1 MSKILLIDTIPA
13 PMLARLQPL
22 FPGEADFTAVP
33 TYSDEDVARNGTDAE
48 ILLVIHR
55 KVDEHLL
62 SMTPKVRLVQRVGVG
77 YDNLD
82 LPALQA
88 RGIVA
93 AYTPGANA
101 TAVAE
106 HTILLMLALLR
117 RFVAAESAVRQGGW
131 PTAELLQAGLG
142 DLSTATVGLV
152 GFGHIGRA
160 VGERLRPFG
169 SQLLYTARH
178 PVDSALEQQL
188 APLRY
193 TSLDDLLQTSTIVS
207 LHLPLTPGTQALID
221 EAALAK
227 MRAGA
232 LLINTARGELVDEA
246 ALRHALESGKLAG
259 AGLDVLRDERP
270 GGNPFADLPQ
280 VIVTPH
286 IAGGSRAAVERMMGM
301 AMHNVVRFLQGE
313 APLNQVSSPETS

>member
-22 FPGEADFTAVP
+22 FPGESDFTAVP
-33 TYSDEDVARNGTDAE
+33 TYSDEDVARNGADAE

-62 SMTPKVRLVQRVGVG
+62 SLTPKVRLVQRVGVG

-169 SQLLYTARH
+169 PSCCIPPATRWI
-178 PVDSALEQQL
+178 
-188 APLRY
+188 R
-193 TSLDDLLQTSTIVS
+193 
-207 LHLPLTPGTQALID
+207 
-221 EAALAK
+221 
-227 MRAGA
+227 R
-232 LLINTARGELVDEA
+232 
-246 ALRHALESGKLAG
+246 
-259 AGLDVLRDERP
+259 
-270 GGNPFADLPQ
+270 
-280 VIVTPH
+280 
-286 IAGGSRAAVERMMGM
+286 
-301 AMHNVVRFLQGE
+301 
-313 APLNQVSSPETS
+313 